1 MQENYNINSLTGNT
15 YNVIVQANGNTNIE
29 AIPDGVYEVET
40 PHYDIDFAYES
51 YTDYNSYITKQ
62 TSLIA
67 YKSYVPSVKTENR
80 NEFGELVNRK
90 YDYSTPSYNYSQPVD
105 YTNGQVFYNPVNGK
119 YYVAFGSE
127 YYNEVTGLTA
137 LMNID
142 NWRGYVND
150 TYINNTSL
158 RTSDFATDINFKN

>member
-1 MQENYNINSLTGNT
+1 M
-15 YNVIVQANGNTNIE
+15 IVQANGNTNVE

-51 YTDYNSYITKQ
+51 YTDYSSYISKQ

-67 YKSYVPSVKTENR
+67 YKSYVPSTKTEEINSDH
-80 NEFGELVNRK
+80 ELVGVK
-90 YDYSTPSYNYSQPVD
+90 YDYSIPAYNYGQPVD
-105 YTNGQVFYNPVNGK
+105 YTSGQVFYNPVNGK

-127 YYNEVTGLTA
+127 YYHEVTGLTT

-158 RTSDFATDINFKN
+158 RTSDFATDIYFKK